1 MWTTE
6 NRCRRNRDKL
16 RYVSEVADA
25 GWTHV
30 APLDPRAQRSGG
42 KRTVRDAANAVT

>member
-16 RYVSEVADA
+16 RYVSEVADTELI
-25 GWTHV
+25 GLTS
-30 APLDPRAQRSGG
+30 DE
-42 KRTVRDAANAVT
+42 RTVPSHDDWRKA